1 MDGLVSFTGFSTIT
15 RFFVALLLPFL
26 LSGCSGFFSGY
37 REVPISQNS
46 MKELTQFMNNEFVFA
61 IPRINEGRP
70 ERIVFVMGFDGTNND
85 REQVPEGETK
95 TVVAQL
101 LDGVEGNEFGKPV
114 DYPGAPVLKSYL
126 RGPGCAD
133 SWWCLLDQATGRS
146 SRSTAQE
153 ALHQLKAFIAAHPA
167 ATEVRV
173 VVIGFS
179 RGAATAR
186 HFLNQV
192 YQASTNGKLGTGAPV
207 WSSAILIET
216 VATGQTEKLK
226 LGMPPNLE
234 FGLHLV
240 AKNETRTLFPPILD
254 DDHQYQLYA
263 RSRSSYYFKRLYT
276 VYLPGAHSDLGDSY
290 RMGSGPAVTS
300 VATNVIEKMGLRKAC
315 LKNCPK
321 TGPTRLVNDGLHDSR
336 GLLDRMLGAKS
347 PYSKG
352 FQRTGALTVVSLI
365 GDEEAERLFAH
376 MEHER
381 KKYQFDVPTLSSFRM
396 HDNYVFVRHQD
407 QSEWA
412 QVKSQW
418 QTSAKVETGDGK
430 ASILFSIASSKP
442 LALPE
447 SVARAVEQEPGEV
460 VLEVTPFNGEWHWF
474 VNGYIPEDL

>member
-1 MDGLVSFTGFSTIT
+1 MSFTRFSTIT
-15 RFFVALLLPFL
+15 CFFGTLLLLLL

-46 MKELTQFMNNEFVFA
+46 MTELTQFMNSEFAFA
-61 IPRINEGRP
+61 IPRVNDQEPG
-70 ERIVFVMGFDGTNND
+70 RIVFVMGFDGTNND
-85 REQVPEGETK
+85 RDQVPEGETK

-101 LDGVEGNEFGKPV
+101 FDGVEGNELGKPV
-114 DYPGAPVLKSYL
+114 EYPDSPVLKSYL

-146 SRSTAQE
+146 SPDTANE
-153 ALHQLKAFIAAHPA
+153 AFHQLQTFIAAHPS

-192 YQASTNGKLGTGAPV
+192 YNASTAGKLETKAPV

-216 VATGQTEKLK
+216 VATGQTEKLM

-240 AKNETRTLFPPILD
+240 AKNETRTLFPPIID
-254 DDHQYQLYA
+254 NDQSYQSYA
-263 RSRSSYYFKRLYT
+263 RNRSPYYFKRLYT

-290 RMGSGPAVTS
+290 RTGSGPAVTA
-300 VATNVIEKMGLRKAC
+300 VATNVIENMGLRKAC
-315 LKNCPK
+315 LNDCRKNAPI
-321 TGPTRLVNDGLHDSR
+321 RLVNDGLHDSR
-336 GLLDRMLGAKS
+336 GLLDRMLGAVS

-352 FQRTGALTVVSLI
+352 FQRTGALTVDSLI
-365 GDEEAERLFAH
+365 EKKDAARLFAH
-376 MEHER
+376 MEHEL
-381 KKYQFDVPTLSSFRM
+381 KKYQFGVGTLSSFRM
-396 HDNYVFVRHQD
+396 HDNYLFIRHQG
-407 QSEWA
+407 QSEWQ
-412 QVKSQW
+412 QVRSEG
-418 QTSAKVETGDGK
+418 QTGAKVENRDGT

-442 LALPE
+442 LAFPE
-447 SVARAVEQEPGEV
+447 SVVHAVESESGEV

-474 VNGYIPEDL
+474 VNGYIPGDQ